1 MQRLNQSS
9 AYGGRIDFKTINDAA
24 LRASRSLLPQI
35 IPGGKF
41 RSLEYIV
48 RNPRR
53 DDQHAG
59 SFKINYRTGVWK
71 DFATGDGGADLI
83 SLVAFVRGSTQGD
96 AARELADKLGVSL
109 LKLDQK
115 PNGRSA
121 PTPPPTSAAHN
132 EVEAP
137 PKTCTWGD
145 AGPPVSSNEVRRHVY
160 PANRR
165 VKIKSDNGRW
175 VNWYR
180 VFSNDGAPIGWQAK

>member
-1 MQRLNQSS
+1 MPGLNQSS
-9 AYGGRIDFKTINDAA
+9 AYGGCIPFKTINDAA
-24 LRASRSLLPQI
+24 LRASRSLLQQI

-71 DFATGDGGADLI
+71 DFATGDGGGDLI

-96 AARELADKLGVSL
+96 AARELADKLVPL
-109 LKLDQK
+109 LRADDR

-121 PTPPPTSAAHN
+121 PTPPPRSTAHN
-132 EVEAP
+132 SIHR
-137 PKTCTWGD
+137 T
-145 AGPPVSSNEVRRHVY
+145 
-160 PANRR
+160 
-165 VKIKSDNGRW
+165 
-175 VNWYR
+175 
-180 VFSNDGAPIGWQAK
+180 

>member
-1 MQRLNQSS
+1 MAQRISRPFDG
-9 AYGGRIDFKTINDAA
+9 AGNDAA
-24 LRASRSLLPQI
+24 LRDSRSLLPQI

-71 DFATGDGGADLI
+71 DFATGDGGGDLI
-83 SLVAFVRGSTQGD
+83 SLLAFVRGSTQGD

-109 LKLDQK
+109 LKVDHKQ
-115 PNGRSA
+115 NGRSA

-132 EVEAP
+132 
-137 PKTCTWGD
+137 
-145 AGPPVSSNEVRRHVY
+145 
-160 PANRR
+160 
-165 VKIKSDNGRW
+165 
-175 VNWYR
+175 
-180 VFSNDGAPIGWQAK
+180 